1 MSTSLAHPVN
11 ANQAKNRKNDNSF
24 HVLQKY
30 ARNECQFEKRL
41 FFSPFERRA
50 FSLNSFIIFTL
61 MNSFVDRIAT
71 DLVINNINLEQTVII
86 VPSERMIN
94 YLQRALF
101 LVDEKP
107 KVAPR
112 IITIDRWVQQLSKR
126 NSINKTVALFELYEI
141 FLANPI
147 EHELKTFDGF
157 LNWGQLLLSDFDEI
171 DRYLVDPK
179 ALFRNLKDVKELESW
194 SFSGEELSEGQ
205 KKFMAFWDK
214 LGPYY
219 FAYEDRLNKLNLWSK
234 GKAYRE
240 VANHLLELID
250 HSQEYVLAGFNAL
263 SVAELSI
270 FKQLKNLGKTKFYF
284 DNDVYYLNDSL
295 HEAGYFQRKIFD
307 YLDIKSQEE
316 TLNQLGS
323 KAITIDVV
331 ECAQNTDQAAVIGSE
346 LKKLN
351 QEELNSTLL
360 LLADETQLKTMLH
373 NLPSSITKANITL
386 GLPLKNTALRTWVDL
401 LFQLQEGID
410 RYGKKTIYYK
420 ILSNFIHHPFLEATL
435 PKSEQL
441 SLNRLE
447 AEAVQKNWHFIKK
460 TAIIQA
466 PIAQALLDLLT
477 TPWEKDWKK
486 GLECIQELNYFLD
499 THFKDENEYE
509 QTLVRSFTAAV
520 QSLINLFTNTAMP
533 EMSPTTF
540 KRLFEMHWS
549 TENVAYYGNPLNGIQ
564 IMGLLETRGLDFK
577 NVFVLGLNEGA
588 MPPTNPIQTLIPMDL
603 RRYFGM
609 PTPRDKQGLFA
620 HHFYRL
626 LHNTDRMLVTYT
638 TSSEDLGSAEP
649 SRFLKQIEMELQAV
663 NPNLKL
669 NKYQITTSNK
679 EEIGDIVIEKSPE
692 IIQRLEE
699 LVHKGL
705 SFSKLTKF
713 LTCPLDFYYQTVL
726 KLGEEDK
733 IEEDLESSTQGSILH
748 YVMEKLFEDF
758 VERFDENGK
767 LLPHRNVS
775 IDDLKAMKK
784 RVPLLVEDGFKLCFN
799 DDPET
804 WQQGTNYIQYEMI
817 KESVQASLNREI
829 DILESNLEETLFI
842 LDLEKELEAELPLMV
857 NNKEINVKFKGII
870 DRIDRLGGK
879 IRIIDYKSGKIDDK
893 SLSVT
898 SSRTKLEPAD
908 FIIDRFKKSTK
919 THALQLMLYAFLL
932 QSNSNRKV
940 DEAGIVSF
948 ITHKQSPYFV
958 KHDLDLKSVTTL
970 LQEVF
975 NKIFEELFDTNQPFR
990 HNEKAGYCAYCNNV
1004 KKPY

>member
-1 MSTSLAHPVN
+1 
-11 ANQAKNRKNDNSF
+11 
-24 HVLQKY
+24 
-30 ARNECQFEKRL
+30 
-41 FFSPFERRA
+41 
-50 FSLNSFIIFTL
+50 
-61 MNSFVDRIAT
+61 MNSFVDRIAA
-71 DLVINNINLEQTVII
+71 DLLRSNVNLEQMVII

-94 YLQRALF
+94 YLQRAF
-101 LVDEKP
+101 FVVDGKP
-107 KVAPR
+107 KIAPK

-126 NSINKTVALFELYEI
+126 NTINKTVALFELYEL

-147 EHELKTFDGF
+147 EHEVKSFDGF

-179 ALFRNLKDVKELESW
+179 TLFRNLKDVKELESW

-219 FAYEDRLNKLNLWSK
+219 FAYEERLNKLNCWSK

-240 VANHLLELID
+240 VANNLLQLID

-263 SVAELSI
+263 SIAELSI
-270 FKQLKNLGKTKFYF
+270 FKQLKSLGRTRFYF
-284 DNDVYYLNDSL
+284 DNDAYYLNDTL
-295 HEAGYFQRKIFD
+295 HEAGYFQRKIFE
-307 YLDIKSQEE
+307 YLDLKFEEE
-316 TLNQLGS
+316 TPRNLATKEFS
-323 KAITIDVV
+323 IDVV
-331 ECAQNTDQAAVIGSE
+331 ECAQSTDQAAVIGSE
-346 LKKLN
+346 LRKLN
-351 QEELNSTLL
+351 PEELNSTLL

-373 NLPSSITKANITL
+373 NLPLSISKANITL

-401 LFQLQEGID
+401 IFQLQDGMD
-410 RYGKKTIYYK
+410 RYGKNTIYYK

-441 SLNRLE
+441 ALNRIE

-460 TAIIQA
+460 SSIAQT
-466 PIAQALLDLLT
+466 PIAQQLLEFLT
-477 TPWEKDWKK
+477 IPWQKDWKK
-486 GLECIQELNYFLD
+486 GLESIQELNYFLD
-499 THFKDENEYE
+499 LHFKEKNEYE
-509 QTLVRSFTAAV
+509 QTLIRSFTGAV
-520 QSLINLFTNTAMP
+520 QSLINLFSLVNMP
-533 EMSPTTF
+533 EMSSVTF

-626 LHNTDRMLVTYT
+626 LHTTERMVATYT

-649 SRFLKQIEMELQAV
+649 SRFLKQIEMELQTV
-663 NPNLKL
+663 NPNLRL

-679 EEIGDIVIEKSPE
+679 EEIGDMVIEKSPE
-692 IIQRLEE
+692 IIQRLED
-699 LVHKGL
+699 LVAKGL

-748 YVMEKLFEDF
+748 YVMEKLLEDF

-775 IDDLKAMKK
+775 IDDFKAMKN
-784 RVPLLVEDGFKLCFN
+784 RVPLLVEEGFKECFN

-817 KESVQASLNREI
+817 KESIQAALNREI
-829 DILESNLEETLFI
+829 DILESNLEESLFI
-842 LDLEKELEAELPLMV
+842 LDLEKELEAEIPLMV
-857 NNKEINVKFKGII
+857 NDKEVNVKFKGII

-879 IRIIDYKSGKIDDK
+879 IRIIDYKSGKIEQ
-893 SLSVT
+893 SNLSVRNT
-898 SSRTKLEPAD
+898 RTKLEPAD
-908 FIIDRFKKSTK
+908 FIIDKFKKSSK

-932 QSNSNRKV
+932 QSNSTRKV
-940 DEAGIVSF
+940 DKAGIVSF
-948 ITHKQSPYFV
+948 ITHKNSPYELEES
-958 KHDLDLKSVTTL
+958 LDLESVTTL
-970 LQEVF
+970 LKEVF
-975 NKIFEELFDTNQPFR
+975 NKIFEEMFDTSQPFK